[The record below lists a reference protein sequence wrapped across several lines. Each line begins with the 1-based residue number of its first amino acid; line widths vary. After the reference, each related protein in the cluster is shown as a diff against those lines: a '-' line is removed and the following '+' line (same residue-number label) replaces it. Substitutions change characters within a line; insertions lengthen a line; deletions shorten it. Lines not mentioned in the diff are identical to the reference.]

1 MKALLV
7 SCSVAGLFSLGA
19 LAQVDLLNGIAVIVN
34 DTVITYRDVNTF
46 IAGEAELQYRLYR
59 DPKVLEQKLLALRR
73 DGVETLVERQLILD
87 EFKSAGYPEAL
98 LEDAVE
104 KAIKEDIRENY
115 GNSRLL
121 LTKTINERGLTY
133 ERYKQQIRERL
144 IVGAMSSKHV
154 AEEVVVSPHKI
165 ETYYR
170 QHQDQFKLE
179 DQVKL
184 RMIVLNKPRSGN
196 PAAARKLAE
205 EILAKLEEGASFAE
219 MATIYSDGSQR
230 GQGGDWGW
238 YERSKLR
245 KELAEVAAQ
254 LPKGAHSKVIETDE
268 AFFIMLVEDAL
279 PAHVKPLSE
288 VRDEIEKTLVNQE
301 RARLR
306 KKWIDKLKAKAFLK
320 YF

>member
-1 MKALLV
+1 MKSLLV
-7 SCSVAGLFSLGA
+7 SLSVAALFSLSA
-19 LAQVDLLNGIAVIVN
+19 RSQSDLLNGIAVIVN
-34 DTVITYRDVNTF
+34 DTVITFRDVQSF

-59 DPKVLEQKLLALRR
+59 DPKVLEQKLIALRR
-73 DGVETLVERQLILD
+73 DGIETLVERQLILD

-104 KAIKEDIRENY
+104 KAVKDDIRQNF
-115 GNSRLL
+115 GNSRLT
-121 LTKTINERGLTY
+121 LTKTIAERGLTY
-133 ERYKQQIRERL
+133 ERYKQQIKERI
-144 IVGAMSSKHV
+144 IVGAMSSKNV
-154 AEEVVVSPHKI
+154 SEEVVVSPHKI
-165 ETYYR
+165 ENYYQ

-184 RMIVLNKPRSGN
+184 RMIVLNKPRSGS

-205 EILAKLEEGASFAE
+205 EILAKLDEGAAFAE
-219 MATIYSDGSQR
+219 MATIYSEGSQR

-238 YERSKLR
+238 YERGKLR
-245 KELAEVAAQ
+245 KELAEVAGQ

-268 AFFIMLVEDAL
+268 ALFIMLVEDVQ

-288 VRDEIEKTLVNQE
+288 VRDEIEKTLITQE
-301 RARLR
+301 RTRLR